1 MSATYRI
8 LNEII
13 ANIEK
18 VMIGKRNVIILAL
31 AALAGEGHLLVEDVP
46 GVGKSTLVAAL
57 AKSVNGVFKRV
68 SFTPDVLP
76 SDITGYNIYNRK
88 TEEFEFRS
96 GAVDCNFLLADEINR
111 TSPKT
116 QSSLLEAMQ
125 EGSVSVEGVT
135 RSLHKPFMVMATQN
149 PVEHLG
155 TYPLPEAQLDRF
167 FMKISIGYPASKDE
181 SEIVMM
187 QSAGKDIRELEAV
200 ASLKDVIQIQQEV
213 KETHLEED
221 LAAYIVRI
229 AEATRT
235 NPSVSLGISPRG
247 SVALGRAAKAFAF
260 MKGRQYV
267 LPEDIKEAAVPVLSH
282 RIILNREVR
291 AKGYTAEALIQYILS
306 SVSIGI

>member
-135 RSLHKPFMVMATQN
+135 RSLHKPFI
-149 PVEHLG
+149 
-155 TYPLPEAQLDRF
+155 DR
-167 FMKISIGYPASKDE
+167 K
-181 SEIVMM
+181 
-187 QSAGKDIRELEAV
+187 
-200 ASLKDVIQIQQEV
+200 
-213 KETHLEED
+213 
-221 LAAYIVRI
+221 
-229 AEATRT
+229 
-235 NPSVSLGISPRG
+235 SV
-247 SVALGRAAKAFAF
+247 V
-260 MKGRQYV
+260 
-267 LPEDIKEAAVPVLSH
+267 
-282 RIILNREVR
+282 
-291 AKGYTAEALIQYILS
+291 
-306 SVSIGI
+306 

>member
-1 MSATYRI
+1 
-8 LNEII
+8 
-13 ANIEK
+13 
-18 VMIGKRNVIILAL
+18 
-31 AALAGEGHLLVEDVP
+31 
-46 GVGKSTLVAAL
+46 
-57 AKSVNGVFKRV
+57 
-68 SFTPDVLP
+68 
-76 SDITGYNIYNRK
+76 
-88 TEEFEFRS
+88 
-96 GAVDCNFLLADEINR
+96 
-111 TSPKT
+111 
-116 QSSLLEAMQ
+116 
-125 EGSVSVEGVT
+125 
-135 RSLHKPFMVMATQN
+135 
-149 PVEHLG
+149 
-155 TYPLPEAQLDRF
+155 
-167 FMKISIGYPASKDE
+167 MKISIGYPASKDE